1 MNRKTLQTA
10 IAVAL
15 FATLAVAGCKK
26 KADQAVTTTPPAS
39 EPAPMGPAMST
50 PAASMTVTTVDLGNA
65 LGADNRVAAPMSNFA
80 PTDTIHASIGT
91 DGPTAGT
98 LTAKWSYE
106 DGQVVDSTD
115 KSVPA
120 GPQVTEFS
128 IAKPDGWPTGK
139 YKLEVM
145 LDGNMVQSR
154 DFDIR

>member
-1 MNRKTLQTA
+1 MTRKTLNTA
-10 IAVAL
+10 IAAAL

-26 KADQAVTTTPPAS
+26 KDEAVTTPPVAS
-39 EPAPMGPAMST
+39 EPAPMESAAT
-50 PAASMTVTTVDLGNA
+50 PAAMTVTTVDLGNTI
-65 LGADNRVAAPMSNFA
+65 GADNRVSTPMTSFA

-91 DGPTAGT
+91 DGAAAGT

-106 DGQVVDSTD
+106 DGQVVDSTP
-115 KSVPA
+115 KSIGA

-139 YKLEVM
+139 YKLEVL
-145 LDGNMVQSR
+145 LDGNVVQSR

>member
-1 MNRKTLQTA
+1 MNSKPLQTA

-26 KADQAVTTTPPAS
+26 KADEAVATTPPAS
-39 EPAPMGPAMST
+39 EPAAPAPMEPVVPAGL
-50 PAASMTVTTVDLGNA
+50 TVTTVDLGNA
-65 LGADNRVAAPMSNFA
+65 IGADNRVAAPMSSFS

-91 DGPTAGT
+91 DGPAAGT

-106 DGQVVDSTD
+106 DGQVVDSTE
-115 KSVPA
+115 KSVAA

-128 IAKPDGWPTGK
+128 IAKPDGWPTGR
-139 YKLEVM
+139 YKLDVM
-145 LDGNMVQSR
+145 MDGKVVQSR